1 MNWAPLILAVVFATP
16 AVVMLLHRKAP
27 RLVAI
32 LGALAAL
39 CLLAGVPS
47 FLAVIGHPLSPGP
60 ILLGIVVAALAS
72 ATFFYFDVIRGHHTD
87 TLRVG
92 RKAIGSG
99 PGGPGGGGGGGGKSS
114 GHGRALVASV
124 GLAVFGLMI
133 VMNWSAVA
141 AGVGGGFTQTVTTI
155 SHAKG

>member
-1 MNWAPLILAVVFATP
+1 MNWAPLILAVVFGTP

-39 CLLAGVPS
+39 CLVAGVPS
-47 FLAVIGHPLSPGP
+47 FLALIGHPLAPGP
-60 ILLGIVVAALAS
+60 ILLGIIVAALAS
-72 ATFFYFDVIRGHHTD
+72 ATFFYFDVIRGHHKD
-87 TLRVG
+87 SLTLG
-92 RKAIGSG
+92 RKAI
-99 PGGPGGGGGGGGKSS
+99 GGGGGGGKSS

-133 VMNWSAVA
+133 FMNWGAVA
-141 AGVGGGFTQTVTTI
+141 AGVGGGFSQTFSTI
-155 SHAKG
+155 THAKG